1 LRPPREDRGLRAR
14 HGALNRE
21 TSAGCDVGGTSLK
34 AVRLEGSE
42 IAASHEA
49 PTPTSGNAR
58 AITDA
63 IAAAVRA
70 VSDGR
75 ALPAGVAV
83 PGFLDADRAGVLH
96 LSNLPALDGTPL
108 RRELARRLRAPIVLD
123 ADTNAGAVSEALL
136 GAGRP
141 FERVLYVTAGTGL
154 GAALA
159 IRGTPVRVSN
169 HTVGHV
175 AHIPLDPDGLR
186 CRCGSRGC
194 AEALLSA
201 RGLVLRAR
209 SQGLRSARTPEDLHR
224 IATSR
229 PRSPERELARA
240 VWRET
245 GDLIGA
251 LARLLSTLFRPDV
264 IVIGGGIALAADL
277 FLDRARSHLTPPR
290 GRAGSAGARPVAPA
304 LLPAAGGR
312 FAGAAGMA
320 LLARNSAG

>member
-1 LRPPREDRGLRAR
+1 MGILEPGLRPPREDRELSG
-14 HGALNRE
+14 E

-34 AVRLEGSE
+34 AVRLEGRE

-49 PTPTSGNAR
+49 PTPSDGDAR

-83 PGFLDADRAGVLH
+83 PGFLDADRSGVLH
-96 LSNLPALDGTPL
+96 LSNLPALDGAPL
-108 RRELARRLRAPIVLD
+108 RRELARRLRSRIVLD

-154 GAALA
+154 GAALV
-159 IRGTPVRVSN
+159 IRGEPVRVSN

-175 AHIPLDPDGLR
+175 AHVPLDPDGLR
-186 CRCGSRGC
+186 CRCGARGC

-201 RGLVLRAR
+201 RGIVLRAR
-209 SQGLRSARTPEDLHR
+209 SRGVRGARTPEDLHR

-229 PRSPERELARA
+229 RKSPERALARA

-245 GDLIGA
+245 GDLLGG
-251 LARLLSTLFRPDV
+251 LARLLWTLFRPEA
-264 IVIGGGIALAADL
+264 IVIGGGIAGAADL
-277 FLDRARSHLTPPR
+277 FLPRARARLEQARGPR
-290 GRAGSAGARPVAPA
+290 GRGQAPPA
-304 LLPAAGGR
+304 LLTAAGGR

-320 LLARNSAG
+320 LLVRNGAD

>member
-1 LRPPREDRGLRAR
+1 MGILEQGLRPPREDRGLSC
-14 HGALNRE
+14 G

-34 AVRLEGSE
+34 AVRLEGAE
-42 IAASHEA
+42 IAVSHEA
-49 PTPTSGNAR
+49 PTPSSGNAR

-63 IAAAVRA
+63 IAAALRV
-70 VSDGR
+70 VSGGK

-83 PGFLDADRAGVLH
+83 PGFLDADRSGVLH

-108 RRELARRLRAPIVLD
+108 RRELVKRLRTRIVLD

-136 GAGRP
+136 GAGRS

-154 GAALA
+154 GAALV
-159 IRGTPVRVSN
+159 IRGCPVRVSN

-175 AHIPLDPDGLR
+175 AHLPLDPSGLR

-201 RGLVLRAR
+201 RGILLRAR
-209 SQGLRSARTPEDLHR
+209 GRGLRSARTPEDLYR
-224 IATSR
+224 IATSKGK
-229 PRSPERELARA
+229 SSERALARA

-245 GDLIGA
+245 GDLIGV
-251 LARLLSTLFRPDV
+251 LARVLSSLFRPEA
-264 IVIGGGIALAADL
+264 IVIGGGIAGAADL
-277 FLDRARSHLTPPR
+277 FLQRARAGLLRPR
-290 GRAGSAGARPVAPA
+290 GGPSSGGRKPVVPA

-320 LLARNSAG
+320 LLVRNGAD